1 MPTAFLEIVELEDG
15 RIVLRRG
22 DDEGELV
29 TLEFSEEARAFL
41 QGQHLEVAKVMLN
54 AGLQMAGQLA
64 EGDLRGIAD
73 EPRVLH

>member
-64 EGDLRGIAD
+64 EGDLRGIED